1 MFHNTSENSEKENLN
16 YINYIN
22 YDYLSKLFGLLQDNR
37 IYLESPTIAM
47 INYMV
52 LGLTCARD
60 ECVDSIDEDC

>member
-16 YINYIN
+16 YIEYIN
-22 YDYLSKLFGLLQDNR
+22 DYLSKLFGLLHDNR

-52 LGLTCARD
+52 PGLTCAQD